1 MVCCWGLILVA
12 SLSYPLLVESKALSS
27 LEGNGPMAEDCSVPT
42 PPTPPPGTGDM
53 EGNVSH
59 TFLTEAIFMLRSSAV
74 AGCDED
80 TTVATTEDDETGRT
94 FVTEP

>member
-1 MVCCWGLILVA
+1 
-12 SLSYPLLVESKALSS
+12 
-27 LEGNGPMAEDCSVPT
+27 MAEDCSTVPT
-42 PPTPPPGTGDM
+42 TPPPGTGDM
-53 EGNVSH
+53 EGKVSQ